1 MGFNKRLV
9 SEETIENSLKNKQPL
24 SDLFKADAIIF
35 MDNIASKVYTL
46 HSEGH
51 SDEEITLYLNE
62 KLKGNSNF
70 TV

>member
-9 SEETIENSLKNKQPL
+9 SEETIKNSLKNKQPL

-35 MDNIASKVYTL
+35 MDNLASKVYTL
-46 HSEGH
+46 HTEGY
-51 SDEEITLYLNE
+51 SDEEIKLYLNE
-62 KLKGNSNF
+62 TLKGNTNF